1 MHARWI
7 GRERPKVLPFQW
19 EREAH
24 GRIEWIRVCL
34 YGYFPYIYIYGKL
47 LGNKYKVE
55 YIVIYEYVGQIGY
68 GVRYHIIASF

>member
-24 GRIEWIRVCL
+24 GRI
-34 YGYFPYIYIYGKL
+34 
-47 LGNKYKVE
+47 GNKYKVE

-68 GVRYHIIASF
+68 NVRYHIIVSF